1 MLKSLITDKAMI
13 ENLLKVGT
21 MMAVS
26 ALIKKE
32 KVLQKESLYVLAG
45 FAAYHMVSKRMTPRV
60 GDYRVD
66 KVIST
71 TIKVGTMMVVSTLM
85 AGKKVDKKLMMGVGA
100 TVAGFSAYD
109 LLVSKFVPTIPH
121 PIARSIFNDAIVVIT
136 MTVVKDLALGKKV
149 NKGTVMATL
158 PTIAGFAV
166 YDIVAPLIL

>member
-1 MLKSLITDKAMI
+1 MLKGLLTDRAMI

-21 MMAVS
+21 MLAVS

-32 KVLQKESLYVLAG
+32 KVLQKDSLYILAG
-45 FAAYHMVSKRMTPRV
+45 FAAYHLVSKRMVPRV

-71 TIKVGTMMVVSTLM
+71 TAKVGTMMVVSTLL
-85 AGKKVDKKLMMGVGA
+85 AGGKVDKKLGMGVAA

-109 LLVSKFVPTIPH
+109 LLVSKFVPSIPH
-121 PIARSIFNDAIVVIT
+121 PIARSIVNDAIVVVT
-136 MTVVKDLALGKKV
+136 MSVVKDLALGKKV
-149 NKGTVMATL
+149 NKSTVLATL

-166 YDIVAPLIL
+166 YDIVAPMIL